1 MTKIDYTKI
10 AYDNVSLNIVFFF
23 KQYVSF
29 QVPVPKDNDNLL
41 SKIDQLEAEENGK
54 LAEFLKD
61 IAKEVEALKTEV
73 KFSLICL

>member
-1 MTKIDYTKI
+1 M
-10 AYDNVSLNIVFFF
+10 
-23 KQYVSF
+23 
-29 QVPVPKDNDNLL
+29 PVPKDNDNLL

-73 KFSLICL
+73 KFSLICLWLVLLKSCYVLKQASF